1 MICQGEGTQFLQWI
15 IRAHQQPRPVRG
27 LLKTAAQRLPH
38 RQDFCALEGEA
49 VVFLVFSNFKGRP
62 RRFRFLILKNDYV
75 FAVSIRAILWNAFDM
90 KILVTGGAGYL
101 GSVLVPQLLAAGH
114 SVTVLDSFMFR
125 QTSLADCCASD
136 AFDVI
141 RGDCRDERLLAGLV
155 AKHDVFIPL
164 AALVGAP
171 LCDRDALGA
180 ISINRDA
187 VRLLCRLASP
197 SQRILMPVTNSGHGI
212 GQPGV
217 SCTEESPLKPISLY
231 GTSKVEAELAV
242 LERENS
248 ISFRLA
254 TVFGMAPRMRLDLL
268 VNDFVYRAV
277 NDRAL
282 VIFEGHFKRN
292 YIHIRDVARVFLHG
306 LENFETMRGRAY
318 NVGLEDANLTKLE
331 LCAVIQKHLPKF
343 VYLEAPIGEDPDKRD
358 YIVSNQRILSTG
370 WAPEWTLDRGICEL
384 IKGYTILKNSV
395 YANV

>member
-1 MICQGEGTQFLQWI
+1 MF
-15 IRAHQQPRPVRG
+15 H
-27 LLKTAAQRLPH
+27 
-38 RQDFCALEGEA
+38 
-49 VVFLVFSNFKGRP
+49 
-62 RRFRFLILKNDYV
+62 
-75 FAVSIRAILWNAFDM
+75 

-101 GSVLVPQLLAAGH
+101 GSVLVPKLLASGH

-141 RGDCRDERLLAGLV
+141 RGDCRDERLLAELV
-155 AKHDVFIPL
+155 AKHDTFIPL

-180 ISINRDA
+180 VSTNRDA
-187 VRLLCRLASP
+187 VRLLCRLVSP
-197 SQRILMPVTNSGHGI
+197 SQRVLMPVTNSGYGI
-212 GQPGV
+212 GQPDIP
-217 SCTEESPLKPISLY
+217 CTEESPLKPISLY
-231 GTSKVEAELAV
+231 GMSKVEAEQAV

-254 TVFGMAPRMRLDLL
+254 TVFGMAPRMRMDLL

-277 NDRAL
+277 TDRAL

-306 LENFETMRGRAY
+306 LENFQTMRGRAY

-343 VYLEAPIGEDPDKRD
+343 VYLEASIGEDPDKRD

-370 WAPEWTLDRGICEL
+370 WAPKWELNHGIREL
-384 IKGYTILKNSV
+384 IKGYTILRNS
-395 YANV
+395 AFGNV